1 MRRLLKQL
9 DARKGVL
16 GQLAIPTGKAPR
28 LNFSLSECFL
38 KELDY
43 WWKELAIAKFLDFN
57 MTSSILAN
65 LPLKGGSMGF
75 FRVDTSQ
82 L

>member
-38 KELDY
+38 KELEY
-43 WWKELAIAKFLDFN
+43 RWKGFAIANFLNVN
-57 MTSSILAN
+57 MTCSILAN
-65 LPLKGGSMGF
+65 LRLKGGSIGF
-75 FRVDTSQ
+75 FRVDTFQ
-82 L
+82 V